1 MSQINFSAFLDCK
14 FSSDQTQKYCTTK
27 PSPPSYHLHGQKI
40 SAYTVSLLQYYFPIW
55 SKSDDKWSTIKPKR
69 IRKRSKRLIS
79 PMFAMQDFALPEV
92 STSKRMYLHI
102 LVRMILG
109 IQILIQALPWYALKI
124 HQIGQNIWEIVKN
137 IFV

>member
-1 MSQINFSAFLDCK
+1 
-14 FSSDQTQKYCTTK
+14 
-27 PSPPSYHLHGQKI
+27 
-40 SAYTVSLLQYYFPIW
+40 
-55 SKSDDKWSTIKPKR
+55 
-69 IRKRSKRLIS
+69 
-79 PMFAMQDFALPEV
+79 MFAMQDFALPEV

-109 IQILIQALPWYALKI
+109 IQILIQALQHALKI